1 MAFVRSS
8 YTKEA
13 RKKGKAGEER
23 MKEGREKIP

>member
-13 RKKGKAGEER
+13 RKKGKDGEER
-23 MKEGREKIP
+23 GGERIL